1 MNTFPTSSPTLHAG
15 RLLLGQLERSQK
27 LDAGIVR
34 AAMEQAFDGSDAD
47 GRWTWKAAYDGGEA
61 AAVLF
66 LLKYGRAL
74 LTKTGTGAGMLPF
87 IDRLASMFMTHTRR
101 SEQSVQLQQFST
113 PLALG
118 LAVGVAA
125 AATAQDV
132 VLEPSAGTG
141 LLAIHPALAGAQLIL
156 NELADDRAG
165 LLRHLFPTA
174 MVTQHDAAHIDDFL
188 DREISPS
195 LVVMNPPFTMTAAG
209 TRSADVALRH
219 IRSALSRLCDGGRLV
234 AIIGNNQGPENAEWH
249 SAYQSLQEHCTVIFS
264 AGIDGA
270 LYSRHGTT
278 FPTRLIVID
287 KVAAPDPRQ
296 VVPCAG
302 MAESVATLLLWL
314 AHMPPR
320 PPFRRAIATA
330 AQSPVSSPVSPS
342 RRPALNRVAQIDPV
356 GIPLQYDLVE
366 SRSVAAVR
374 ADAIYEPYVLQ
385 SIEIPGALNH
395 PDQLVQSA
403 AMAAMAPPR
412 PTYQPLV
419 LPGSLASGRPSAPQL
434 ETIVYAG
441 EAHSRHLA
449 GWWTVSETWDRL
461 TAAGAGAEGAVQFR
475 RGFFVGDGTG
485 CGKGVQAAGII
496 LDNWLRGRR
505 RAIWISRSDALIEDA
520 RRDWSALG
528 MERLLVTPQWQ
539 FRAGTDIR
547 LDEGILFTTFATLR
561 TERTGQKSRLEQLV
575 EWCGRDFDGVVILDE
590 AHSMQNAVV
599 DEEAERSASQQGRAG
614 LRLQHALAD
623 ARIVYVSATGG
634 TTVQHFGYCQRL
646 GLWGS
651 DDFPFPTREAFMTAI
666 DMGGVAAMEVLARD
680 LRALGLYSA
689 RSLSFDG
696 VEYQPLLHQLTAEQ
710 IRVYDSYA
718 DAFSIIHA
726 NLDQALEAAGVL
738 RQGKSLN
745 RRALASARSAFES
758 TKQRFFSHLL
768 LGMAVPSLIDA
779 MEQDLREGRSPI
791 VQIVSTGEAL
801 TERRLADIAPDQWN
815 DLDIDITPREY
826 VLDYL
831 QHSFPTQLYVEQ
843 KAEGDETVMV
853 PAFKGGQPVTCR
865 EAEAR
870 RDDLIMRLGAL
881 PPVPGALDQLVQHFG
896 ADTLAEV
903 TGRRR
908 RVVRRGRKLAVE
920 NRPGT
925 ANLAEAAAFMDGRKL
940 ALIFSDAG
948 GTGRSYHADL
958 AAKNQRRRVHYLL
971 EPGWRADN
979 AIQGLGRSHR
989 TNQRC
994 PPIFRPVST
1003 DVAAQKRF
1011 ISTIARR
1018 LDSMGALTRGQRQ
1031 TGGQGLFSAA
1041 DNLESCY
1048 ARDALR
1054 HFYRQVAAGQVDG
1067 CPLLEFETTT
1077 GLRLTD
1083 SDGLRDE
1090 LPPLHTFLNRL
1101 LALRISMQN
1110 LLFNLFSEL
1119 LSARVEAAIAG
1130 GSYDLGLEILTA
1142 ESFVVKSRQTIHI
1155 HEGSGAETQL
1165 LTISQRQRIQIRSMD
1180 EVQAWLTDEA
1190 CSMIVN
1196 DVSGRAAIMT
1206 PTASLL
1212 APDGTMTERVKLIRP
1227 AAADY
1232 LTKAQLAESSWRL
1245 ATAAEFTTLWRKEVD
1260 TLPETLTSDLH
1271 IVTGLLLPIWRKLP
1285 SDLMRVYRLTTDDG
1299 EQIIGRQVSPA
1310 WVREHQHQATDV
1322 DPDQAWADVRAGNVN
1337 LVLADGHQ
1345 LRRARQMGSLR
1356 LELSGWSDQHLASLK
1371 ALGLTTE
1378 IVAWSTRLFLPFDQR
1393 GVFDR
1398 LINQHPIVTMEDLR
1412 QAA

>member
-1 MNTFPTSSPTLHAG
+1 MIPSPSQSPTLHAG

-27 LDAGIVR
+27 LNADIVR
-34 AAMEQAFDGSDAD
+34 AAMEQAFDGTDAD
-47 GRWTWKAAYDGGEA
+47 GRWTWKTAYDAGEA

-66 LLKYGRAL
+66 LMKYGRAL
-74 LTKTGTGAGMLPF
+74 LAKTGSSSAMLPF
-87 IDRLASMFMTHTRR
+87 VDRLASMFMTHTRR
-101 SEQSVQLQQFST
+101 SEESVQLQQFST
-113 PLALG
+113 PMGLG

-141 LLAIHPALAGAQLIL
+141 LLAVHAALAGARLVL

-165 LLRHLFPTA
+165 MLRHLFPTA

-188 DREISPS
+188 DRDISPS
-195 LVVMNPPFTMTAAG
+195 LVLMNPPFTMTAAG
-209 TRSADVALRH
+209 TRSADVAFRH
-219 IRSALSRLCDGGRLV
+219 MRSALNRLCEGGRLV
-234 AIIGNNQGPENAEWH
+234 AIVGNNQGPENPEWVE
-249 SAYQSLQEHCTVIFS
+249 AYQALQDRCTVVFS
-264 AGIDGA
+264 AGIDGS
-270 LYSRHGTT
+270 LYARHGTT

-287 KVAAPDPRQ
+287 KVAAADPSQLVRS
-296 VVPCAG
+296 AG
-302 MAESVATLLLWL
+302 MADSVTTLIQWL
-314 AHMPPR
+314 AQLPRRPTCCPAMGEARPSSLSAPVSQSRKHAPR
-320 PPFRRAIATA
+320 PTA
-330 AQSPVSSPVSPS
+330 P
-342 RRPALNRVAQIDPV
+342 IDPE
-356 GIPLQYDLVE
+356 GSRLHYDLVG
-366 SRSVAAVR
+366 SKATTPPR

-385 SIEIPGALNH
+385 SIAIPGALDH

-412 PTYQPLV
+412 PSYQPLI
-419 LPGSLASGRPSAPQL
+419 LPGMLASGRPSAPQF
-434 ETIVYAG
+434 ETVVYAG

-449 GWWTVSETWDRL
+449 GWWSVSDTWDRL
-461 TAAGAGAEGAVQFR
+461 TAASAGAEGAVRFR
-475 RGFFVGDGTG
+475 RGFFLGDGTG
-485 CGKGVQAAGII
+485 CGKGVQAASII

-505 RAIWISRSDALIEDA
+505 RAVWISRSDTLIEDA

-539 FRAGTDIR
+539 FRAGTEIR

-575 EWCGRDFDGVVILDE
+575 DWCGHDFDGVIIVDE
-590 AHSMQNAVV
+590 AHSLQNAVV

-651 DDFPFPTREAFMTAI
+651 DDFPFATREAFMTAI

-680 LRALGLYSA
+680 LRALGLYTA

-696 VEYQPLLHQLTAEQ
+696 VEYQPLLHQLSPEQ

-738 RQGKSLN
+738 RDGKSLN

-768 LGMAVPSLIDA
+768 LGMAVLSLIAA
-779 MEQDLREGRSPI
+779 MEEDLREGRSPI

-801 TERRLADIAPDQWN
+801 TERRLADIPPDQWN

-831 QHSFPTQLYVEQ
+831 LHSFPTQLYIEQ
-843 KAEGDETVMV
+843 AAEGDDTVMV
-853 PAFKGGQPVTCR
+853 PAFKDGQPVTCR

-870 RDDLIMRLGAL
+870 RDDMITRLGAL

-896 ADTLAEV
+896 TDTLAEV

-908 RVVRRGRKLAVE
+908 RVVRHGRKLAVE

-925 ANLAEAAAFMDGRKL
+925 ANLAEAAAFMDGRKQ

-958 AAKNQRRRVHYLL
+958 GAKNQRRRVHYLL

-1067 CPLLEFETTT
+1067 CPLAVFETAT

-1083 SDGLRDE
+1083 SNGLKDE
-1090 LPPLHTFLNRL
+1090 LPALHTFLNRL

-1130 GSYDLGLEILTA
+1130 GTYDLGLEILTA
-1142 ESFVVKSRQTIHI
+1142 ESFVVKSRRTIHV

-1165 LTISQRQRIQIRSMD
+1165 LTISQRQRIQVRSMD
-1180 EVQAWLTDEA
+1180 DVRTWLQNDE
-1190 CSMIVN
+1190 CSMVVN
-1196 DVSGRAAIMT
+1196 QISGRAAILT

-1212 APDGTMTERVKLIRP
+1212 APDGTMTERVKLLRP

-1232 LTKAQLAESSWRL
+1232 LDKAHFAESSWRPATQDEFL
-1245 ATAAEFTTLWRKEVD
+1245 ALWQKEIG
-1260 TLPETLTSDLH
+1260 TLPETQTSDLH

-1285 SDLMRVYRLTTDDG
+1285 SDVMRVFRLTTDDG
-1299 EQIIGRQVSPA
+1299 EQVIGRQVSPA
-1310 WVREHQHQATDV
+1310 WVHQHQPQAV
-1322 DPDQAWADVRAGNVN
+1322 EVEPDQAWADLRAGTVS
-1337 LVLADGHQ
+1337 LVLSDGHQ
-1345 LRRARQMGSLR
+1345 LRRARQMGAPR
-1356 LELSGWSDQHLASLK
+1356 LELTGWSDHDLASLK

-1378 IVAWSTRLFLPFDQR
+1378 IVSWSTRLFLPFDQR
-1393 GVFDR
+1393 DVFDR
-1398 LINQHPIVTMEDLR
+1398 LVERHPIVTMEDAR
-1412 QAA
+1412 RAA